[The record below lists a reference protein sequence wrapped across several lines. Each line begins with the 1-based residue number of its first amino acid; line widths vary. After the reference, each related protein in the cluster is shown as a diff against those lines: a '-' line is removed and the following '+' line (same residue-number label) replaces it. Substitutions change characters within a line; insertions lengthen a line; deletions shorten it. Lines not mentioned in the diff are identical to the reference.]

1 MTSVVNG
8 PGNYIQMY
16 WNGNI
21 SPSGTDFWTWFRSL
35 NTQEW
40 IGPFPL
46 NGQAYLTSN
55 ERYSRWFVD
64 TSSDPDFGER
74 EQDGFYQA
82 VTTVAFG
89 PTDKPLIGV
98 KELGMVK
105 LICNPGGE
113 INTKP
118 YISNNEQREADTY
131 YRPNY

>member
-64 TSSDPDFGER
+64 TSSDPDFGDK
-74 EQDGFYQA
+74 QQNGFYQA
-82 VTTVAFG
+82 VTTPAFG
-89 PTDKPLIGV
+89 PTDEPVFGI
-98 KELGMVK
+98 KELGMYK
-105 LICNPGGE
+105 LICEDGGD

>member
-1 MTSVVNG
+1 MTAEVNG
-8 PGNYIQMY
+8 PASYIQMY

-21 SPSGTDFWTWFRSL
+21 SPNGSEFWTWFRSL

-46 NGQAYLTSN
+46 NYQAYLTSN
-55 ERYSRWFVD
+55 DRYSRWFVD
-64 TSSDPDFGER
+64 ISSYPDFGDK
-74 EQDGFYQA
+74 EQDGFYQ
-82 VTTVAFG
+82 VVKTPPFG
-89 PTDKPLIGV
+89 PTDKPIIGPQ
-98 KELGMVK
+98 ELGMFK
-105 LICNPGGE
+105 LLCNPGGD